1 MIVFELLAAI
11 LGVSAIVYLV
21 IALVKPERF

>member
-1 MIVFELLAAI
+1 MIVFELIAAI
-11 LGVSAIVYLV
+11 LGVAAVVYLV